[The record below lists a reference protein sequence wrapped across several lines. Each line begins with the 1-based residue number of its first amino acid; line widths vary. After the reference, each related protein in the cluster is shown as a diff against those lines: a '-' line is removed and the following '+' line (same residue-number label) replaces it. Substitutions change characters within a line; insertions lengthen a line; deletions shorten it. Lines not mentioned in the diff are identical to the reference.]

1 MVFVV
6 DILKDSTTVKE
17 IPLENYK
24 PIREYDVIG
33 ADEAINKS
41 LELIDKNE
49 WIYLNVELEEPLT
62 NSVIRKIKS
71 NKNILEIVPIVKTK
85 SKEIEVTNCNEQT
98 LEEAFIEFYKEETM
112 GLPPNDNIT
121 KLFLEILEEGE
132 SNETN

>member
-1 MVFVV
+1 MTARFA
-6 DILKDSTTVKE
+6 I
-17 IPLENYK
+17 
-24 PIREYDVIG
+24 
-33 ADEAINKS
+33 INKS

-85 SKEIEVTNCNEQT
+85 SKEIEVTNYNEQT
-98 LEEAFIEFYKEETM
+98 LEEAFVEFYKEETM